1 MYNRGSYNKQRYNLL
16 HGQENEVNIRESMVE
31 TMDSLVS
38 HGEDIHDISYGIEQF
53 SGNCF
58 ATAAVIVIAPLSED
72 MRSLATG
79 YPKYSLSLACAENVQ
94 ASIFAGED
102 CFEVKALTEKTG
114 CFFFLSL
121 DLYFSLDMRSD
132 LESECIP
139 SKDYHD
145 VPAVLAELLYSSVGS
160 RIFDYK
166 YITLDVVIPP
176 GGILIIDS
184 DNYNVLLNSENVIDK
199 QSGSWLD
206 ELSRNTFDVTIA
218 SGITGDLEGS
228 LLYTERYL

>member
-1 MYNRGSYNKQRYNLL
+1 MYNRSAYNKQRYNLL

-31 TMDSLVS
+31 TMDALVS

-53 SGNCF
+53 SGDCF
-58 ATAAVIVIAPLSED
+58 ATAAVIVFAPMAED
-72 MRSLATG
+72 TRSLVAA
-79 YPKYSLSLACAENVQ
+79 YPEYNLSLACAENVQ
-94 ASIFAGED
+94 ASIFSGED
-102 CFEVKALTEKTG
+102 CYEVNALAEKTG
-114 CFFFLSL
+114 CFFFLSY
-121 DLYFSLDMRSD
+121 DSYFAIDVHSAI
-132 LESECIP
+132 EAKCIP
-139 SKDYHD
+139 SKDYHN
-145 VPAVLAELLYSSVGS
+145 VPILLSELLYGSVGS

-184 DNYNVLLNSENVIDK
+184 DNYNCLLNSENVIDK

-218 SGITGDLEGS
+218 SGIAGNLEGS